1 MHLPG
6 DDGHAHKGTET
17 AKDQRD
23 DPSSRK
29 PFRKGLRREILPAQV
44 EQVLGVGGCIA
55 GSRDA
60 GVSARLVVVLWD
72 LEGLLDVQWSFDQGG
87 DETAIHMPF
96 DVAVEKPDAWVV
108 GFEPE
113 DKVAEGIDHESV
125 SSHRR
130 PGRLSGVGRIVG
142 PSIWVGTRDCLESV
156 TVKVEGVFP
165 GVIAIEDEFD
175 DIVFLENKRVGA
187 TAVDGDV
194 VGGLTSR
201 HEGIQGGDLWT
212 DIGGIVEERTEGVRR
227 RMFGHLKSITY

>member
-6 DDGHAHKGTET
+6 DDGHAHEGTKT

-29 PFRKGLRREILPAQV
+29 PFRKGLRREVLPAQV

-72 LEGLLDVQWSFDQGG
+72 LEGLLDVEWGFDQGG

-96 DVAVEKPDAWVV
+96 DVAVEEPDAWVV
-108 GFEPE
+108 GFKPE
-113 DKVAEGIDHESV
+113 DKVAEGINQESV
-125 SSHRR
+125 SSHGRR
-130 PGRLSGVGRIVG
+130 GRLSGVGRIVG
-142 PSIWVGTRDCLESV
+142 PSMWVGTHDGLESV
-156 TVKVEGVFP
+156 TVKMEGVFP
-165 GVIAIEDEFD
+165 RVIAIEDEFN
-175 DIVFLENKRVGA
+175 DIVFLKDERVGA
-187 TAVDGDV
+187 AAVDGGV

-201 HEGIQGGDLWT
+201 HEGIQGGNLWT
-212 DIGGIVEERTEGVRR
+212 DIGGIVEESTGGVRR
-227 RMFGHLKSITY
+227 RRFGHLKSKTY